1 MSKARSATDVVVKL
15 IVGAGQASPSPPVGP
30 ALGSKGVKS
39 MDFCKEFNA
48 RTAHMTT
55 GVPIPARVTVRPDR
69 SFHFELRTPTTSYLL
84 LTAANAPLRK
94 QKLKGAMNPGKES
107 VGTVTLKH
115 VYEIAKI
122 KQGELRLI
130 THSQRLPA
138 TFLLDHNRISH
149 CDVVST
155 VGDTGIGGQLAT
167 SGATTVWR
175 LDANSTLS
183 SGLLER
189 LDNIPPLEHT
199 LDFSSRG
206 PFAMAPGAQRSVPGS
221 PAVRFA
227 SSSQEIEPVQLD
239 ETSTG
244 EGDAPGGQGQQLRDL
259 TDTLSGTHLQ
269 SRRMSH
275 FNFEPVSLPASRVP
289 STESFQ
295 ESSRHPSQSSASGRP
310 SLHSRSGTMQT
321 PPLTPAVSG
330 SREAAGKGANLQR
343 VEAEVDPTTSAP
355 QITPPTTLTSTYNS
369 SRPGSSGQTSLT
381 QPSIADTSVSHR
393 KNAFAIGPSR
403 QSSDKSEAPSEYS
416 RSVPPSREQSPSR
429 GSYSRPFTPAGEPD
443 DPYASN
449 KRPPQSKNLDTIEP
463 RFVFS
468 GLNSRHRTSP
478 SSSTTTLPRSC
489 RSSVDLRSEK
499 KSFSSK
505 KDPSIARL
513 NDDALPA
520 RGSMSEL
527 KRFLKIGSH
536 HKSKRSGSPS
546 SSIKSGT
553 KTPTSQKSLQQ
564 LPFGEDHGL
573 TSKYGKF
580 GKVLGAGAGGSVRL
594 MKRSSD
600 GTTFAVKE
608 FRARH
613 AYETEKEYTKKVT
626 AEFCIGSTLHHGN
639 IIETLD
645 IIREKGKWYEV
656 MEYAPYDLFAIVM
669 TGKMSRE
676 EVACSFLQILSGVT
690 FIHSMGLAHRDL
702 KLDNVVVNEFGIM
715 KIIDFG
721 SASMFKYPFETE
733 IVLATGIVGSDPY
746 LAPEVYDE
754 RKYDPQP
761 ADIWSL
767 AIIFCCMSLRRFPWK
782 MPRLTDNSY
791 RLFASPPSESTEGRP
806 DLQSKAKSE
815 TEIARIVAASQTN
828 DGKPAMADV
837 PTKPVGGD
845 TPAAAPADAKKPP
858 VTGPPPEKKA
868 EVIKGP
874 WRLLRLLPRETRH
887 IIGRML
893 EIDPRKRATMAEVLE
908 DPWISGTVI
917 CRQDATSGHVI
928 SAAGHT
934 HTLEPPSA
942 VPAPAGK

>member
-1 MSKARSATDVVVKL
+1 
-15 IVGAGQASPSPPVGP
+15 
-30 ALGSKGVKS
+30 
-39 MDFCKEFNA
+39 
-48 RTAHMTT
+48 
-55 GVPIPARVTVRPDR
+55 
-69 SFHFELRTPTTSYLL
+69 
-84 LTAANAPLRK
+84 
-94 QKLKGAMNPGKES
+94 
-107 VGTVTLKH
+107 
-115 VYEIAKI
+115 
-122 KQGELRLI
+122 
-130 THSQRLPA
+130 
-138 TFLLDHNRISH
+138 
-149 CDVVST
+149 
-155 VGDTGIGGQLAT
+155 
-167 SGATTVWR
+167 
-175 LDANSTLS
+175 
-183 SGLLER
+183 
-189 LDNIPPLEHT
+189 
-199 LDFSSRG
+199 
-206 PFAMAPGAQRSVPGS
+206 
-221 PAVRFA
+221 
-227 SSSQEIEPVQLD
+227 
-239 ETSTG
+239 
-244 EGDAPGGQGQQLRDL
+244 
-259 TDTLSGTHLQ
+259 
-269 SRRMSH
+269 
-275 FNFEPVSLPASRVP
+275 
-289 STESFQ
+289 
-295 ESSRHPSQSSASGRP
+295 
-310 SLHSRSGTMQT
+310 
-321 PPLTPAVSG
+321 
-330 SREAAGKGANLQR
+330 
-343 VEAEVDPTTSAP
+343 
-355 QITPPTTLTSTYNS
+355 
-369 SRPGSSGQTSLT
+369 
-381 QPSIADTSVSHR
+381 
-393 KNAFAIGPSR
+393 
-403 QSSDKSEAPSEYS
+403 
-416 RSVPPSREQSPSR
+416 
-429 GSYSRPFTPAGEPD
+429 
-443 DPYASN
+443 
-449 KRPPQSKNLDTIEP
+449 
-463 RFVFS
+463 
-468 GLNSRHRTSP
+468 
-478 SSSTTTLPRSC
+478 
-489 RSSVDLRSEK
+489 
-499 KSFSSK
+499 
-505 KDPSIARL
+505 
-513 NDDALPA
+513 
-520 RGSMSEL
+520 
-527 KRFLKIGSH
+527 
-536 HKSKRSGSPS
+536 
-546 SSIKSGT
+546 
-553 KTPTSQKSLQQ
+553 
-564 LPFGEDHGL
+564 
-573 TSKYGKF
+573 
-580 GKVLGAGAGGSVRL
+580 

>member
-1 MSKARSATDVVVKL
+1 MS
-15 IVGAGQASPSPPVGP
+15 
-30 ALGSKGVKS
+30 
-39 MDFCKEFNA
+39 
-48 RTAHMTT
+48 
-55 GVPIPARVTVRPDR
+55 
-69 SFHFELRTPTTSYLL
+69 
-84 LTAANAPLRK
+84 
-94 QKLKGAMNPGKES
+94 
-107 VGTVTLKH
+107 
-115 VYEIAKI
+115 
-122 KQGELRLI
+122 
-130 THSQRLPA
+130 
-138 TFLLDHNRISH
+138 
-149 CDVVST
+149 
-155 VGDTGIGGQLAT
+155 
-167 SGATTVWR
+167 
-175 LDANSTLS
+175 
-183 SGLLER
+183 
-189 LDNIPPLEHT
+189 
-199 LDFSSRG
+199 
-206 PFAMAPGAQRSVPGS
+206 PGAQRSVPGS

-239 ETSTG
+239 ETNTTSATG
-244 EGDAPGGQGQQLRDL
+244 ELDANAEPGAQLRDL
-259 TDTLSGTHLQ
+259 TDSLSGTHLQ
-269 SRRMSH
+269 ERRMSH

-369 SRPGSSGQTSLT
+369 SRPGSSGQTSIT
-381 QPSIADTSVSHR
+381 QPSVGEQPVTGYR
-393 KNAFAIGPSR
+393 KSAFSIGPSSR
-403 QSSDKSEAPSEYS
+403 QSSEKSERSEYS
-416 RSVPPSREQSPSR
+416 QSVPQSREQSPSR
-429 GSYSRPFTPAGEPD
+429 GGYSRPFTPAGEPD
-443 DPYASN
+443 DPYASS

-489 RSSVDLRSEK
+489 RSSADLRAEK

-505 KDPSIARL
+505 RDPTIARL
-513 NDDALPA
+513 GDEALPA

-527 KRFLKIGSH
+527 KRFLKIGGH
-536 HKSKRSGSPS
+536 HKSKRNASPS
-546 SSIKSGT
+546 SSIKSGS

-573 TSKYGKF
+573 ASKYGKF

-613 AYETEKEYTKKVT
+613 AYESEKEYTKKVT

-645 IIREKGKWYEV
+645 IIQEKGKWYEV

-676 EVACSFLQILSGVT
+676 EVSCSFLQILSGVT

-733 IVLATGIVGSDPY
+733 IVLASGIVGSDPY

-782 MPRLTDNSY
+782 MPRMTDNSY
-791 RLFASPPSESTEGRP
+791 RLFASPPSESTDGRP
-806 DLQSKAKSE
+806 EIQTKYKSE
-815 TEIARIVAASQTN
+815 TEIARIVAASQTS
-828 DGKPAMADV
+828 DGKP
-837 PTKPVGGD
+837 PVD
-845 TPAAAPADAKKPP
+845 AAAAAAAAAAAPTAKPS
-858 VTGPPPEKKA
+858 PE
-868 EVIKGP
+868 
-874 WRLLRLLPRETRH
+874 T
-887 IIGRML
+887 
-893 EIDPRKRATMAEVLE
+893 
-908 DPWISGTVI
+908 
-917 CRQDATSGHVI
+917 
-928 SAAGHT
+928 
-934 HTLEPPSA
+934 
-942 VPAPAGK
+942 

>member
-1 MSKARSATDVVVKL
+1 MS
-15 IVGAGQASPSPPVGP
+15 
-30 ALGSKGVKS
+30 
-39 MDFCKEFNA
+39 
-48 RTAHMTT
+48 
-55 GVPIPARVTVRPDR
+55 
-69 SFHFELRTPTTSYLL
+69 
-84 LTAANAPLRK
+84 
-94 QKLKGAMNPGKES
+94 
-107 VGTVTLKH
+107 
-115 VYEIAKI
+115 
-122 KQGELRLI
+122 
-130 THSQRLPA
+130 
-138 TFLLDHNRISH
+138 
-149 CDVVST
+149 
-155 VGDTGIGGQLAT
+155 
-167 SGATTVWR
+167 
-175 LDANSTLS
+175 
-183 SGLLER
+183 
-189 LDNIPPLEHT
+189 
-199 LDFSSRG
+199 
-206 PFAMAPGAQRSVPGS
+206 PGAQRSVPGS

-239 ETSTG
+239 ETNTISVTG
-244 EGDAPGGQGQQLRDL
+244 EADVSGSGGQLRDL
-259 TDTLSGTHLQ
+259 SDSLSGTHLQ

-295 ESSRHPSQSSASGRP
+295 ESSRHPSESSASGRP

-330 SREAAGKGANLQR
+330 SREATGKGANLQR

-355 QITPPTTLTSTYNS
+355 QISPPTTQTSAYNS

-381 QPSIADTSVSHR
+381 QPSVADSVTGYR
-393 KNAFAIGPSR
+393 KSAFAIGPSR
-403 QSSDKSEAPSEYS
+403 QSSEKSERSEYS
-416 RSVPPSREQSPSR
+416 QSVPQSREQSPSR
-429 GSYSRPFTPAGEPD
+429 GGYSRPFTPAGEPD

-449 KRPPQSKNLDTIEP
+449 KRAPQSRNLDTIEP

-489 RSSVDLRSEK
+489 RSSADLRSDK

-527 KRFLKIGSH
+527 KRFLKIGGH
-536 HKSKRSGSPS
+536 HKSKRNASPS

-676 EVACSFLQILSGVT
+676 EVSCSFLQILSGVT

-782 MPRLTDNSY
+782 MPRMTDNSY
-791 RLFASPPSESTEGRP
+791 RLFASPPSESTDARP
-806 DLQSKAKSE
+806 EINSSKSKSE
-815 TEIARIVAASQTN
+815 TEIARIVAASQTVDGKAVN
-828 DGKPAMADV
+828 AVPAAVVEAPTTKPAVGADVPAATGKPA
-837 PTKPVGGD
+837 
-845 TPAAAPADAKKPP
+845 AAVEKKP
-858 VTGPPPEKKA
+858 

-917 CRQDATSGHVI
+917 CRQDAASGHVI
-928 SAAGHT
+928 SATGHT

-942 VPAPAGK
+942 PVAPTK

>member
-1 MSKARSATDVVVKL
+1 MS
-15 IVGAGQASPSPPVGP
+15 
-30 ALGSKGVKS
+30 
-39 MDFCKEFNA
+39 
-48 RTAHMTT
+48 
-55 GVPIPARVTVRPDR
+55 
-69 SFHFELRTPTTSYLL
+69 
-84 LTAANAPLRK
+84 
-94 QKLKGAMNPGKES
+94 
-107 VGTVTLKH
+107 
-115 VYEIAKI
+115 
-122 KQGELRLI
+122 
-130 THSQRLPA
+130 
-138 TFLLDHNRISH
+138 
-149 CDVVST
+149 
-155 VGDTGIGGQLAT
+155 
-167 SGATTVWR
+167 
-175 LDANSTLS
+175 
-183 SGLLER
+183 
-189 LDNIPPLEHT
+189 
-199 LDFSSRG
+199 
-206 PFAMAPGAQRSVPGS
+206 PGAHRSVPGS

-239 ETSTG
+239 ETDTTSATG
-244 EGDAPGGQGQQLRDL
+244 EADGSGGPGQQLRDL
-259 TDTLSGTHLQ
+259 SDSLSGTHLQ

-330 SREAAGKGANLQR
+330 SREATGKGANLQR
-343 VEAEVDPTTSAP
+343 VEAEVDPTVSAP

-381 QPSIADTSVSHR
+381 QPSVTEPVTGYR
-393 KNAFAIGPSR
+393 KNAFAIGPSSR
-403 QSSDKSEAPSEYS
+403 QSSERSDRREYS
-416 RSVPPSREQSPSR
+416 HSVPPSREQSPSR
-429 GSYSRPFTPAGEPD
+429 GGAYSRPFTPAGEPD

-478 SSSTTTLPRSC
+478 SSSSSTLPRPC
-489 RSSVDLRSEK
+489 RSSADLRSDK

-513 NDDALPA
+513 NDDALPS

-536 HKSKRSGSPS
+536 HKSKRNASPS

-553 KTPTSQKSLQQ
+553 RTPTSQKSLQQ

-613 AYETEKEYTKKVT
+613 SYETEKEYTKKVT

-676 EVACSFLQILSGVT
+676 EVSCSFLQILSGVT
-690 FIHSMGLAHRDL
+690 FIHGMGLAHRDL

-782 MPRLTDNSY
+782 MPRMTDNSY
-791 RLFASPPSESTEGRP
+791 RLFASPPSESTDGRP
-806 DLQSKAKSE
+806 EITSKSKSE
-815 TEIARIVAASQTN
+815 TEIARIVAASRTS
-828 DGKPAMADV
+828 DGKPPADA
-837 PTKPVGGD
+837 PTKPVV
-845 TPAAAPADAKKPP
+845 TESPAPAAVPAAGKAVSVVEKKP
-858 VTGPPPEKKA
+858 

-908 DPWISGTVI
+908 DPWVRGTVI
-917 CRQDATSGHVI
+917 CRQDADSGDVI
-928 SAAGHT
+928 SAPGHT

-942 VPAPAGK
+942 PVAPSK

>member
-1 MSKARSATDVVVKL
+1 MS
-15 IVGAGQASPSPPVGP
+15 
-30 ALGSKGVKS
+30 
-39 MDFCKEFNA
+39 
-48 RTAHMTT
+48 
-55 GVPIPARVTVRPDR
+55 
-69 SFHFELRTPTTSYLL
+69 
-84 LTAANAPLRK
+84 
-94 QKLKGAMNPGKES
+94 
-107 VGTVTLKH
+107 
-115 VYEIAKI
+115 
-122 KQGELRLI
+122 
-130 THSQRLPA
+130 
-138 TFLLDHNRISH
+138 
-149 CDVVST
+149 
-155 VGDTGIGGQLAT
+155 
-167 SGATTVWR
+167 
-175 LDANSTLS
+175 
-183 SGLLER
+183 
-189 LDNIPPLEHT
+189 
-199 LDFSSRG
+199 
-206 PFAMAPGAQRSVPGS
+206 PGAHRSVPGS

-239 ETSTG
+239 ETNTTSASG
-244 EGDAPGGQGQQLRDL
+244 ETDRFGGPGPQLRDL
-259 TDTLSGTHLQ
+259 SDSLSGTHLQ

-295 ESSRHPSQSSASGRP
+295 ESSRQPSQSSASGRP

-369 SRPGSSGQTSLT
+369 SRPGSSGQTSIA
-381 QPSIADTSVSHR
+381 QPSVAEHITGHR
-393 KNAFAIGPSR
+393 KGAFTIGPSR
-403 QSSDKSEAPSEYS
+403 QSTERSERREYS
-416 RSVPPSREQSPSR
+416 QSVPPSREQSPTR
-429 GSYSRPFTPAGEPD
+429 GAYSRPFTPAGEPD

-478 SSSTTTLPRSC
+478 SSSTTALPRPC
-489 RSSVDLRSEK
+489 RSSADLRSER

-505 KDPSIARL
+505 KDPIMARL
-513 NDDALPA
+513 NNEDTLPS

-527 KRFLKIGSH
+527 KRFLKIGGQK
-536 HKSKRSGSPS
+536 KSKRNASPS
-546 SSIKSGT
+546 SSSLKSGT
-553 KTPTSQKSLQQ
+553 RTPTSQRSLQQ

-613 AYETEKEYTKKVT
+613 AYETEREYTKKVT

-645 IIREKGKWYEV
+645 IIHEKGKWYEV

-676 EVACSFLQILSGVT
+676 EVSCSFLQILSGVT
-690 FIHSMGLAHRDL
+690 FIHGMGLAHRDL

-715 KIIDFG
+715 KLIDFG

-782 MPRLTDNSY
+782 MPRMTDNSY
-791 RLFASPPSESTEGRP
+791 RLFASPPSESTDGRP
-806 DLQSKAKSE
+806 EITSKSKSE
-815 TEIARIVAASQTN
+815 TEIARIVAASRTA
-828 DGKPAMADV
+828 DGKPPGDA
-837 PTKPVGGD
+837 PTKPVAESPAAVAAAAAAVIPVTGKV
-845 TPAAAPADAKKPP
+845 PAAAEKKP
-858 VTGPPPEKKA
+858 

-893 EIDPRKRATMAEVLE
+893 EIDPRKRATMTEVLD
-908 DPWISGTVI
+908 DPWVKGTVI
-917 CRQDATSGHVI
+917 CRQDADSGHVI
-928 SAAGHT
+928 SAPGHT

-942 VPAPAGK
+942 PQAPAK

>member
-1 MSKARSATDVVVKL
+1 MS
-15 IVGAGQASPSPPVGP
+15 
-30 ALGSKGVKS
+30 
-39 MDFCKEFNA
+39 
-48 RTAHMTT
+48 
-55 GVPIPARVTVRPDR
+55 
-69 SFHFELRTPTTSYLL
+69 
-84 LTAANAPLRK
+84 
-94 QKLKGAMNPGKES
+94 
-107 VGTVTLKH
+107 
-115 VYEIAKI
+115 
-122 KQGELRLI
+122 
-130 THSQRLPA
+130 
-138 TFLLDHNRISH
+138 
-149 CDVVST
+149 
-155 VGDTGIGGQLAT
+155 
-167 SGATTVWR
+167 
-175 LDANSTLS
+175 
-183 SGLLER
+183 
-189 LDNIPPLEHT
+189 
-199 LDFSSRG
+199 
-206 PFAMAPGAQRSVPGS
+206 PGAQRSVPGS

-239 ETSTG
+239 ETNTISVTG
-244 EGDAPGGQGQQLRDL
+244 EADVSGSGGQLRDL
-259 TDTLSGTHLQ
+259 SDSLSGTHLQ

-330 SREAAGKGANLQR
+330 SREATGKGANLQR

-355 QITPPTTLTSTYNS
+355 QISPPTTQTSAYNS

-381 QPSIADTSVSHR
+381 QPSVADSVTGYRRS
-393 KNAFAIGPSR
+393 AFVIGPSR
-403 QSSDKSEAPSEYS
+403 QSSEKSERSEYS
-416 RSVPPSREQSPSR
+416 QSVPQSREQSPSR
-429 GSYSRPFTPAGEPD
+429 GGYSRPFTPAGEPG

-489 RSSVDLRSEK
+489 RSSADLRSDK

-527 KRFLKIGSH
+527 KRFLKIGGH
-536 HKSKRSGSPS
+536 HKSKRNASP

-553 KTPTSQKSLQQ
+553 KTPTGQKSLQQ

-676 EVACSFLQILSGVT
+676 EVSCSFLQILSGVT
-690 FIHSMGLAHRDL
+690 FIHGMGLAHRDL

-782 MPRLTDNSY
+782 MPRMTDNSY
-791 RLFASPPSESTEGRP
+791 RLFASPPSEST
-806 DLQSKAKSE
+806 
-815 TEIARIVAASQTN
+815 
-828 DGKPAMADV
+828 
-837 PTKPVGGD
+837 
-845 TPAAAPADAKKPP
+845 
-858 VTGPPPEKKA
+858 
-868 EVIKGP
+868 
-874 WRLLRLLPRETRH
+874 
-887 IIGRML
+887 
-893 EIDPRKRATMAEVLE
+893 DPRPEINSSKSKATMAEVLE
-908 DPWISGTVI
+908 DPWIGGTVI
-917 CRQDATSGHVI
+917 CRQDAASGHVI
-928 SAAGHT
+928 SATGHT

-942 VPAPAGK
+942 PVAPSK